1 MLCGSELAVKVILG
15 MWHTT
20 CVKKKIRVTEYVPE
34 FNLNWRLI
42 HQGDYFFA
50 LDISK
55 WKEKSISKNESS
67 VALRV

>member
-1 MLCGSELAVKVILG
+1 MLKLDAQYVN
-15 MWHTT
+15 
-20 CVKKKIRVTEYVPE
+20 EYVPE

-55 WKEKSISKNESS
+55 WKESISKNESS

>member
-50 LDISK
+50 LDISYVHCGNE
-55 WKEKSISKNESS
+55 KEISSD
-67 VALRV
+67 A